1 MVHIRLNDEKCTG
14 CFACVNICPKNC
26 IYMKHNKE
34 GFLYPAIDEDNCLN
48 CGLCKSVCSIDIKS
62 SENKENN
69 AYACFSKK
77 EDVVRKSSSGGMFFE
92 IANLILEN
100 DGYVCG
106 AEYAEDFSVR
116 HVLINEKKD
125 LHKLMKSKYVQ
136 SSINKVYHE
145 IKNVLYRG
153 KQVLFMG
160 TPCQVKGLKLFLKK
174 DYDNLFCGE
183 VVCHGVPSYKVL
195 KKYTDFLSKDS
206 KIKYIDFRNKENGW
220 KKYSVK
226 FEFENNEI
234 NMNYEKCLYLLGF
247 IDNLYLR
254 KSCYSCDCKMEQT
267 YADFTLGDF
276 WGVDKLRPD
285 IDNNKGVSLYI
296 SHTNKGDTII
306 NKLESVI
313 FYDKI
318 KDNKYVDFNPSIIKS
333 AEENIKR
340 KTFFK
345 NIDKYNFGMLW
356 DYVYSRNIID
366 RTKIVLKNRMNR

>member
-1 MVHIRLNDEKCTG
+1 M
-14 CFACVNICPKNC
+14 
-26 IYMKHNKE
+26 
-34 GFLYPAIDEDNCLN
+34 
-48 CGLCKSVCSIDIKS
+48 
-62 SENKENN
+62 
-69 AYACFSKK
+69 
-77 EDVVRKSSSGGMFFE
+77 
-92 IANLILEN
+92 
-100 DGYVCG
+100 
-106 AEYAEDFSVR
+106 
-116 HVLINEKKD
+116 
-125 LHKLMKSKYVQ
+125 
-136 SSINKVYHE
+136 
-145 IKNVLYRG
+145 
-153 KQVLFMG
+153 LFMG

-195 KKYTDFLSKDS
+195 KKYADFLSKDS